1 MADIAKFSILTFQRK
16 PGLWRASVTPADR
29 RPPPIASRKNGEEV
43 FSVLTPRDFPTEE
56 LAQNAAKDL
65 VKNL

>member
-29 RPPPIASRKNGEEV
+29 PACIASRKNGEEV

-56 LAQNAAKDL
+56 LARNAAKDL
-65 VKNL
+65 VKNI